1 MASLENEFLIS
12 KFNII
17 MFYNLKNFR
26 ICLETIIENS
36 FLLLRTKNTFDN
48 QILFSKKHL
57 LVVFTYF
64 FRTVLRNNY
73 TNM

>member
-36 FLLLRTKNTFDN
+36 FLLLRTKNTLTIKYCFK
-48 QILFSKKHL
+48 KKHL